1 MKRAKIISYF
11 FSCLAYSR
19 QDNFLTSKIF
29 YILMRCKSMKQSLTL
44 IPTLREVPSDAE
56 VKSHQLLLRAGFIRQ
71 NASGVYTYMP
81 LGRKV
86 LQKVEAIIREEMN
99 NAGAAELFMPA
110 LQQAEL
116 WQESGR
122 WYSYGPELMRL
133 RDRHDREFALGA
145 THEEVITSLVRDE
158 VKSYKRLPLTLY
170 QIQTKF
176 RDEKRPRFGL
186 LRGREFIM
194 KDAYSF
200 HATQESLDEVYERLF
215 QAYSNVFK
223 RCGLNFRA
231 VIADSGAMGGKDTHE
246 FMVLS
251 DIGEDTIAY
260 SDTSKYAANIEMAP
274 VTAVYEK
281 SGEQEN
287 ELEKIHTENKKS
299 IEEVS
304 SFLQVEDK
312 ECIKSMLFKVD
323 DRYVLVLVRGD
334 HEVNDIKLKNYF
346 EASVVELADANTT
359 KEVLGCS
366 VGSLGPIGVE
376 NVEVV
381 ADHAVEAIVNGV
393 CGANEE
399 DYHYKNVNPERDF
412 QVSAYADF
420 RFIKEGDP
428 SPDGNGTI
436 LFAKGIEVGHVFKL
450 GTRYSEAMN
459 AVFLDENGRTQPMI
473 MGCYGIGVSRTMAA
487 VAEQFNDE
495 NGLVWPQNI
504 SPFDVHLIAINMKDS
519 EQAALA
525 EDLYTSLKTA
535 GLDVLMDDRQER
547 PGVKFADSDLIG
559 LPVRVTVGKKASEGI
574 VEVKIRKN
582 GEMQEIHKDQ
592 LAEAL
597 KNILQEL

>member
-1 MKRAKIISYF
+1 
-11 FSCLAYSR
+11 
-19 QDNFLTSKIF
+19 
-29 YILMRCKSMKQSLTL
+29 MKQSMTL

-215 QAYSNVFK
+215 QAYSNIFK

-260 SDTSKYAANIEMAP
+260 SDSSDFAANIEMAP

-281 SGEQEN
+281 SGQQAN

-304 SFLQVEDK
+304 AYLQVEDK
-312 ECIKSMLFKVD
+312 DCIKSLLFKVD
-323 DRYVLVLVRGD
+323 DRFVLVLVRGD

-381 ADHAVEAIVNGV
+381 ADHAVEAVVNGV

-412 QVSAYADF
+412 KVSAYADF

-436 LFAKGIEVGHVFKL
+436 VFAKGIEVGHVFKL

-525 EDLYTSLKTA
+525 EELYANLKTS
-535 GLDVLMDDRQER
+535 GLDVLLDDRQER